1 LASVKPYLDHVG
13 KYKVH
18 RDLKPHGFDGVV
30 LTAPR
35 TGVLHTTEGG
45 WDGSESV
52 FKRHYAPHFMLGMLH
67 GQPYIEQYVPVGL
80 KGQAMRSGNSLAIIQ
95 VECIGY
101 AEEKSWQFQEPVQD
115 LIASLMMTCE
125 AEYGI
130 PLSRP
135 WPDGVYGMARATD
148 PHRNQA
154 WP

>member
-1 LASVKPYLDHVG
+1 VKPYLDHVG

-67 GQPYIEQYVPVGL
+67 GQPYIEQY
-80 KGQAMRSGNSLAIIQ
+80 
-95 VECIGY
+95 
-101 AEEKSWQFQEPVQD
+101 
-115 LIASLMMTCE
+115 
-125 AEYGI
+125 
-130 PLSRP
+130 
-135 WPDGVYGMARATD
+135 GVYGMARATD
-148 PHRNQA
+148 PHRNQGQYGTVA
-154 WP
+154 GWYGHGDVPENFHWDPGNLRWSEIFQRAEALKTVGIA